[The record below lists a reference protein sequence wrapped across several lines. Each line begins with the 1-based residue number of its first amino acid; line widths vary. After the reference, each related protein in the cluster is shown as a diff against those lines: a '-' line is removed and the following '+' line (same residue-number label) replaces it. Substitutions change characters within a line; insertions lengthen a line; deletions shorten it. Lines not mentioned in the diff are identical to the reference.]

1 MKNVALLLRWRMFSI
16 PPSVRLSSTNFKFLL
31 RIIRHSVV
39 SGLKLKSDSQNLAAG
54 MLIHNSVGR
63 DRLCDSHVLVVATVE
78 HDLADDVPGL

>member
-31 RIIRHSVV
+31 RIIHHSVV
-39 SGLKLKSDSQNLAAG
+39 SGLKLKSDSQNLAG
-54 MLIHNSVGR
+54 MLIHSSVGR
-63 DRLCDSHVLVVATVE
+63 DRLCDSHVLVVAAVE